1 MMRQRRFGLIDIS
14 LVTKMQKLFACLCLA
29 VFLHVGVAA
38 AEEPFRA
45 AADRPVDITHI
56 RLNVDVSLKK
66 KQLAGTA
73 TIDLIPLRPVRTIQF
88 DAIDFEVSGVTASRA
103 DSEQQL
109 TLPFDNTGKKLI
121 LTFPEQLAMGSRWRV
136 EISYRVRD
144 PKTGLH
150 FFGPSKTEPDVPWM
164 AWTQGEAESNRYW
177 FPCFDHPNERQTTEI
192 IATVDS
198 RFEVLSN
205 GTQISKEKQPEG
217 KIRCHWS
224 QQKPHV
230 AYLVT
235 LVVGEFAIGRDEW
248 RGKPVL
254 YYAPPDRAAD
264 IDRTFGRTKEMLDF
278 FSDRFGIEYPWPKY
292 AQVVV
297 EQFTAGGMENT
308 SATTLNQMVMHDE
321 RAMLDG
327 SPDWL
332 IAHELG
338 HQWWG
343 DLVTCKD
350 WSHLWLNEGFATYCE
365 VMWAEHKEGTDVRDY
380 RLLEKSRSA
389 RSGPALKRPIVDRQY
404 SSPGSMFD
412 SRAYPKGGWVLHM
425 LRRRVGDDAFFQAL
439 QRYGTVYGYQTVETS
454 DIRKSMERLLG
465 ISLERFFYDWT
476 ERPGHPE
483 LTVKTTYDAADGL
496 ARISIAQT
504 QKADA
509 FHFPLAIEIHC
520 DGSDQPVTITKRIT
534 EKSLTMYVPV
544 PGRPKLVRVDPE
556 FSLLCSLKEEKSRKL
571 WAAQLTAPTVA
582 ERVRA
587 LEHFAESKTDA
598 DRELVRGVLESDSFY
613 GVRVEAAKSL
623 ARSGGNV
630 SRDALIAA
638 LKQPEARVRAASVAG
653 LGKFV
658 GDETVTRE
666 LTQRLKKGDRS
677 YKVEAALLSSLT
689 AAAKSAP
696 IDVLLA
702 SLNKPSHR
710 DVIRTAALRSLGT
723 IPTEQTLKTLGE
735 WSTPGHPRACRIAA
749 IASLAKCVKNSNFT
763 TANQQQTLE
772 QLLGF
777 TVGDRPRIRR
787 AAVTAIAN
795 FGPLAESARAKLI
808 AIAEHDADRRT
819 RLAAESAI
827 KKLDQNA
834 PSKGDIAKLRKEL
847 DALRKRNVELENRL
861 KKLEAK

>member
-1 MMRQRRFGLIDIS
+1 
-14 LVTKMQKLFACLCLA
+14 MQKPFACLCLA
-29 VFLHVGVAA
+29 VVFHVGVAT

-45 AADRPVDITHI
+45 AADRPVDIIHI
-56 RLNVDVSLKK
+56 KLNVDVSLKK

-73 TIDLIPLRPVRTIQF
+73 TIDLIPLRPVRTIRF
-88 DAIDFEVSGVTASRA
+88 NAVDFEVSGVLASRA
-103 DSEQQL
+103 DDEQQL
-109 TLPFDNTGKKLI
+109 KVPFDNTGKELV
-121 LTFPEQLAMGSRWRV
+121 LTFPTQLATGSRWRV
-136 EISYRVRD
+136 EIKYRVRN
-144 PKTGLH
+144 PRTGLH
-150 FFGPSKTEPDVPWM
+150 FFGPTKAEPDIPWM

-205 GTQISKEKQPEG
+205 GTQISRKTLPDG
-217 KIRCHWS
+217 KVRCHWL
-224 QQKPHV
+224 QAKPHV

-308 SATTLNQMVMHDE
+308 SATTLNQSVMHDE

-365 VMWAEHKEGTDVRDY
+365 VMWAEHKQGADARDY
-380 RLLEKSRSA
+380 RLLNKSRSA

-425 LRRRVGDDAFFQAL
+425 LRRRVGDDAFFLAL
-439 QRYGTVYGYQTVETS
+439 QRYGTIYAYQTVETS

-483 LTVKTTYDAADGL
+483 LTIKTDYDAADGL
-496 ARISIAQT
+496 VRISIEQT
-504 QKADA
+504 QQADA
-509 FHFPLAIEIHC
+509 FHFPLVIEIDC
-520 DGSDQPVTITKRIT
+520 AGSDRPVTISKRIT
-534 EKSLTMYVPV
+534 EKKLTMYVPV
-544 PGRPKLVRVDPE
+544 PGRPKLVRIDPE
-556 FSLLCSLKEEKSRKL
+556 FSLLCSLKEEKSRRL

-598 DRELVRGVLESDSFY
+598 DRELVRGVLEADAFY
-613 GVRVEAAKSL
+613 GVRIEAAKAL
-623 ARSGGNV
+623 ARSGGDI
-630 SRDALIAA
+630 SRDALIAG
-638 LKQPEARVRAASVAG
+638 LKQSEARVRTACVVG

-658 GDETVTRE
+658 GDETVARE
-666 LTQRLKKGDRS
+666 LTQLLRKGDRS
-677 YKVEAALLSSLT
+677 YKVEAGLLTSLT
-689 AAAKSAP
+689 AVAKSAP
-696 IDVLLA
+696 MDVLLA
-702 SLNKPSHR
+702 ALDTPSHR

-723 IPTEQTLKTLGE
+723 IPKEQALKTLGD
-735 WSTPGHPRACRIAA
+735 WSKPGHPRACRIAA
-749 IASLAKCVKNSNFT
+749 IAALAKCVKHHKFT
-763 TANQQQTLE
+763 KANRQQTLE
-772 QLLGF
+772 QLLEF

-787 AAVTAIAN
+787 AAVTAVAE
-795 FGPLAESARAKLI
+795 FGPMAESARAKLT

-834 PSKGDIAKLRKEL
+834 PSTGDLAKLRKEL
-847 DALRKRNVELENRL
+847 EALRKKNTELENRL

>member
-1 MMRQRRFGLIDIS
+1 MR
-14 LVTKMQKLFACLCLA
+14 KLFACLCFA

-73 TIDLIPLRPVRTIQF
+73 TIDLIPLRPVRIIRF
-88 DAIDFEVSGVTASRA
+88 NAVDFEVSGVRASQA

-109 TLPFDNTGKKLI
+109 KLPFDNTGKELV
-121 LTFPEQLAMGSRWRV
+121 LTFPEQLATGSRWRV
-136 EISYRVRD
+136 EIKYRVRN
-144 PKTGLH
+144 PRTGLH
-150 FFGPSKTEPDVPWM
+150 FFGPTKAEPNTPWM

-205 GTQISKEKQPEG
+205 GTQISRKTLPDG
-217 KIRCHWS
+217 KVRCHWL
-224 QQKPHV
+224 QKKPHV

-308 SATTLNQMVMHDE
+308 SATTLNQSVMHDE

-365 VMWAEHKEGTDVRDY
+365 VMWAEHKEGADVRDY
-380 RLLEKSRSA
+380 RLLAKSRSA

-425 LRRRVGDDAFFQAL
+425 LRRRVGDDAFFLAL
-439 QRYGTVYGYQTVETS
+439 QRYGTIYAYQTVETS
-454 DIRKSMERLLG
+454 DIRQSMERLLG

-483 LTVKTTYDAADGL
+483 LTIKTDYDAADGL
-496 ARISIAQT
+496 ARISIEQT

-509 FHFPLAIEIHC
+509 FHFPLVIEINC
-520 DGSDQPVTITKRIT
+520 AGSNRPVTILKRIT
-534 EKSLTMYVPV
+534 EKKLTMYVPV

-556 FSLLCSLKEEKSRKL
+556 FSLLCSLKEDKSRRL

-582 ERVRA
+582 ERIRG
-587 LEHFAESKTDA
+587 LEHFAQSKTDA
-598 DRELVRGVLESDSFY
+598 DRELVRGVLENDAFY

-623 ARSGGNV
+623 ARSGGNI
-630 SRDALIAA
+630 SRDALIAG
-638 LKQPEARVRAASVAG
+638 LKQSEARVRTACVVG

-658 GDETVTRE
+658 GDEAVARE
-666 LTQRLKKGDRS
+666 LTQLLRKGDRS
-677 YKVEAALLSSLT
+677 YKVEAGLLTSLT
-689 AAAKSAP
+689 AVAKSAP

-702 SLNKPSHR
+702 ALDTPSHR
-710 DVIRTAALRSLGT
+710 DVIRTAALRSLAT
-723 IPTEQTLKTLGE
+723 IPNEQALETLAD
-735 WSTPGHPRACRIAA
+735 WSKPGHPRACRIAA
-749 IASLAKCVKNSNFT
+749 IASLAKCVKHHEFT
-763 TANQQQTLE
+763 KANQQQTLE

-787 AAVTAIAN
+787 AAVTAIAE
-795 FGPLAESARAKLI
+795 FGPLAESVRAKLT

-834 PSKGDIAKLRKEL
+834 PSTGDLAKLRKEL
-847 DALRKRNVELENRL
+847 EALRKRNTELENRL